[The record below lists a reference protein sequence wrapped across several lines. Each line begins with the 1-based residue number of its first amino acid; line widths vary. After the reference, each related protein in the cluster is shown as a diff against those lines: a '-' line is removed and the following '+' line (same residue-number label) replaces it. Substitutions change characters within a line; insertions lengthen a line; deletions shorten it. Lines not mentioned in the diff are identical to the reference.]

1 MPSPDSHRLV
11 YSSDTGSVRYCP
23 HCGQLAHLGRCANEA
38 RSAAHGFPRDG
49 TVRVAIERA
58 GRRGKAVTVVHGL
71 PGDDAALAQ
80 LAKALKQLAG
90 SGGTV
95 RDGVIELQGD
105 HRQRVAAHLTA
116 AGHKVK
122 LAGG

>member
-1 MPSPDSHRLV
+1 V
-11 YSSDTGSVRYCP
+11 
-23 HCGQLAHLGRCANEA
+23 
-38 RSAAHGFPRDG
+38 AHGFPRDG
-49 TVRVAIERA
+49 IVRIAIDRS
-58 GRRGKAVTVVHGL
+58 GRRGKTVTAIHGL

-80 LAKALKQLAG
+80 LAKSLKQLAG

-95 RDGVIELQGD
+95 HNGVIELQGD

-116 AGHKVK
+116 AGYQVK

>member
-1 MPSPDSHRLV
+1 MPSSDEHRLV
-11 YSSDTGSVRYCP
+11 YSSETGPVRYCP
-23 HCGQLAHLGRCANEA
+23 RCGQPAHPGRCASQA
-38 RSAAHGFPRDG
+38 RPAAHGFLRDG
-49 TVRVAIERA
+49 VVRIAIERA
-58 GRRGKAVTVVHGL
+58 GRKGKPVTTIHGL

-80 LAKALKQLAG
+80 LAKTLKQLAG

-116 AGHKVK
+116 AGHTVK

>member
-1 MPSPDSHRLV
+1 VH
-11 YSSDTGSVRYCP
+11 YCP
-23 HCGQLAHLGRCANEA
+23 RCGQPAHPGRCPTEA
-38 RSAAHGFPRDG
+38 RPAARGFPRDG
-49 TVRVAIERA
+49 VVRVAIERA
-58 GRRGKAVTVVHGL
+58 GRKGKAVTTIHGL
-71 PGDDAALAQ
+71 PGDDAALAH

-95 RDGVIELQGD
+95 HDGVIELQGD
-105 HRQRVAAHLTA
+105 HRQRVAAHLAA

>member
-1 MPSPDSHRLV
+1 MQPPGNHRIV
-11 YSSDTGSVRYCP
+11 YSSDTGSVRYCSR
-23 HCGQLAHLGRCANEA
+23 CGQPAHHGRCATGA
-38 RSAAHGFPRDG
+38 RPDAHGFPRDG
-49 TVRVAIERA
+49 VVRIAIERA
-58 GRRGKAVTVVHGL
+58 GRKGKAVTAIHGL

-80 LAKALKQLAG
+80 LAKTLKQLAG

-105 HRQRVAAHLTA
+105 HRQRVAAHLSA
-116 AGHKVK
+116 VGHTVK

>member
-1 MPSPDSHRLV
+1 MPSSDDHRLV
-11 YSSDTGSVRYCP
+11 YSSDTGPVRYCP
-23 HCGQLAHLGRCANEA
+23 RCGQREHPGRCATED
-38 RSAAHGFPRDG
+38 RPAAHGFPRDG
-49 TVRVAIERA
+49 VVRVAIERA
-58 GRRGKAVTVVHGL
+58 GRRGKAVTAIHGL
-71 PGDDAALAQ
+71 PGDEAALAQ

-116 AGHKVK
+116 AGYKVK